1 MKFQKK
7 KEFAIS
13 PRENQITNPKDQM
26 NVSLS
31 KTFQILQL
39 VTATT
44 DTDEMG
50 NSVCDD
56 NLFVLYGEEEGEW
69 RIWSQEIKTGDS
81 SAERDGNN

>member
-1 MKFQKK
+1 
-7 KEFAIS
+7 
-13 PRENQITNPKDQM
+13 M

-31 KTFQILQL
+31 KTLQISQL

-56 NLFVLYGEEEGEW
+56 NRFVLYGEEEG
-69 RIWSQEIKTGDS
+69 KFG
-81 SAERDGNN
+81 